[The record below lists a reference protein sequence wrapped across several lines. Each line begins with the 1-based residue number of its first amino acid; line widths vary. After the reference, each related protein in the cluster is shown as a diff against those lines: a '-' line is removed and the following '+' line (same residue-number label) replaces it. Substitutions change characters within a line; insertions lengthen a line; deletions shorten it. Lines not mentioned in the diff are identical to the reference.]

1 MLMTKLMMTNRFIN
15 IAIWSMPKLTHK
27 RDSSTFCINL
37 IFIASANLVLL
48 TGFQS
53 TLDSNCHH
61 EIVYAQFDLSIYY
74 LPPYRHYQHAKAE
87 LAAIS
92 ITGFNWG
99 KKIFFI

>member
-1 MLMTKLMMTNRFIN
+1 MTKLMMTNRFTN

-74 LPPYRHYQHAKAE
+74 LPPYSHYQHAKAE
-87 LAAIS
+87 LVAIS